1 MIALADLIAPAGVM
15 FGLHAGNKRALLLAL
30 AAKAATLSGQDEA
43 YVAEVIFA
51 REALGSTGFGAGTAI
66 PHGRLATLPRIVA
79 VLAKLSVPVDYAAL
93 DGLPV
98 DLVVLMLAPAGAGAN
113 HLKALARVSR
123 ALRDRDFCDKLRGSA
138 SADALYALVVG
149 DGAARSKAA

>member
-1 MIALADLIAPAGVM
+1 MIALGDLIAPAGIA
-15 FGLHAGNKRALLLAL
+15 FDLHAANKRTLLLSL
-30 AAKAATLSGQDEA
+30 AAKAAALSGQDPG
-43 YVAEVIFA
+43 YVAEDILA

-66 PHGRLATLPRIVA
+66 PHGRLETLPRIVA
-79 VLAKLSVPVDYAAL
+79 VIAKLDVPVDYAAL

-98 DLVVLMLAPAGAGAN
+98 DLVVLMLAPTGAGAE

-123 ALRDRDFCDKLRGSA
+123 ALRDRDFCDKLRGAA

-149 DGAARSKAA
+149 DARSEAA

>member
-1 MIALADLIAPAGVM
+1 MTIALGDLIARDGIV
-15 FGLHAGNKRALLLAL
+15 FDLHASNKRTVLAAL
-30 AAKAATLSGQDEA
+30 AARAAKIGNQDA
-43 YVAEVIFA
+43 GMVAEVILA

-66 PHGRLATLPRIVA
+66 PHGRLATLPRIIAIV
-79 VLAKLSVPVDYAAL
+79 AKLATPVEYAAL

-98 DLVVLMLAPAGAGAN
+98 DLVVLMLAPSGAGAD

-123 ALRDRDFCDKLRGSA
+123 ALRDRDFCEKIRGSA

-149 DGAARSKAA
+149 DARSEAA

>member
-1 MIALADLIAPAGVM
+1 
-15 FGLHAGNKRALLLAL
+15 
-30 AAKAATLSGQDEA
+30 LSGQDEA

>member
-1 MIALADLIAPAGVM
+1 MIALGDLIAPSGVV
-15 FGLHAGNKRALLLAL
+15 FGLHAANKRALLMAL
-30 AAKAATLSGQDEA
+30 ATHAARLTGQDEGH
-43 YVAEVIFA
+43 VAEVILA

-66 PHGRLATLPRIVA
+66 PHGRLETLPRIVA
-79 VLAKLSVPVDYAAL
+79 VIAKLSVPVDYAAL

-98 DLVVLMLAPAGAGAN
+98 DLVVLVLAPTGAGAE

-123 ALRDRDFCDKLRGSA
+123 ALRDCVFCDKLRGSA

-149 DGAARSKAA
+149 DAQSEAA

>member
-1 MIALADLIAPAGVM
+1 MIALGDLITPAGVV
-15 FGLHAGNKRALLLAL
+15 FDLQVANKRALLLTL
-30 AAKAATLSGQDEA
+30 AAKAAESSGQDA
-43 YVAEVIFA
+43 DYVAEVILA

-66 PHGRLATLPRIVA
+66 PHGRLETLPRIVA
-79 VLAKLSVPVDYAAL
+79 VLAKLAMPVDYAAL

-98 DLVVLMLAPAGAGAN
+98 DLVVMMLAPTGAGAE

-138 SADALYALVVG
+138 SADALHALVVG
-149 DGAARSKAA
+149 EARSQAA